1 MPHSMAS
8 NPLYEKGYKGYT
20 MLKKNGDGMTVKY
33 EDVGMLAKEMYK
45 RLLPLKDGPF
55 GGDDQPV
62 SKAVSAIYMEINDG
76 PLSKETFDD
85 VDAFKDAIDALPNP
99 AAPCAAGVSTVS
111 AQDMQQ
117 AIAELYN
124 RTDSMSQTIKA
135 LQATVADLER
145 QNVDLKFQLR
155 HPGRGVPQQ

>member
-1 MPHSMAS
+1 
-8 NPLYEKGYKGYT
+8 

-85 VDAFKDAIDALPNP
+85 VDAFIASLQTNLAFFAEVFDAPSP
-99 AAPCAAGVSTVS
+99 
-111 AQDMQQ
+111 
-117 AIAELYN
+117 
-124 RTDSMSQTIKA
+124 
-135 LQATVADLER
+135 
-145 QNVDLKFQLR
+145 
-155 HPGRGVPQQ
+155 